1 MNKNNAIIGTAGHV
15 DHGKTSLIKALT
27 GMETDRLKEE
37 KKRGITI
44 ELGFAYL
51 DLPNGEKAGIVDV
64 PGHEK
69 FVRNMLAGAG
79 SIDLAML
86 VIAADEGIMP
96 QTREHLAILE
106 MLGIKRGLV
115 ALNKA
120 DLVEPDWLDM
130 VILDIEEELAG
141 SFLENARIIPVS
153 AHSGQGIEDLKQT
166 IFEMLEQSPPKNEN
180 APFRLPI
187 DRVFTMDGFG
197 TVVTGTLIEG
207 SLSLGDDV
215 EIYPSGLTAKARRIQ
230 VHGGEVER
238 ATAGQRVAVN
248 LAGLKVADLEKGDWA
263 AKPDSLENTR
273 LLDVV
278 VEIDKNMEREIKNNS
293 RLHLYHGTR
302 DVLCNLLLLDNK
314 PLMAGQ
320 RAFAQLRLEEPLA
333 ANIYD
338 RFVLRFYSPMET
350 VGGGIILDPVAIR
363 WKRQDEATPRRFAT
377 MEKGDLPE
385 RVSTVFGWRSPD
397 FPKADGIK
405 YRYFRDEEGFEQ
417 ALKQLS
423 AAGTLINLGGQ
434 IIHRDY
440 LRVIGAKAQNIL
452 NRYHSANPLQ
462 NGMGHKELIARLLPK
477 LPQSLA
483 EKVLAEIVKD
493 GMLKE
498 HGDAVAHADFV
509 VTVSADHSKIESK
522 LLAIYQK
529 AGLEAPDLKEV
540 TAEFSE
546 GQAKEKKAFEQMFGA
561 LVSQG
566 VLIALTQQAHIHKDF
581 YGVALGLFK
590 TMAAEAP
597 EVLTKDYRDRLGV
610 SRKYAMFL
618 LEHFDKA
625 GITKMVGDGR
635 VLLD

>member
-248 LAGLKVADLEKGDWA
+248 L
-263 AKPDSLENTR
+263 
-273 LLDVV
+273 
-278 VEIDKNMEREIKNNS
+278 
-293 RLHLYHGTR
+293 
-302 DVLCNLLLLDNK
+302 
-314 PLMAGQ
+314 
-320 RAFAQLRLEEPLA
+320 
-333 ANIYD
+333 
-338 RFVLRFYSPMET
+338 
-350 VGGGIILDPVAIR
+350 
-363 WKRQDEATPRRFAT
+363 
-377 MEKGDLPE
+377 
-385 RVSTVFGWRSPD
+385 
-397 FPKADGIK
+397 
-405 YRYFRDEEGFEQ
+405 
-417 ALKQLS
+417 
-423 AAGTLINLGGQ
+423 
-434 IIHRDY
+434 
-440 LRVIGAKAQNIL
+440 
-452 NRYHSANPLQ
+452 
-462 NGMGHKELIARLLPK
+462 
-477 LPQSLA
+477 
-483 EKVLAEIVKD
+483 
-493 GMLKE
+493 
-498 HGDAVAHADFV
+498 
-509 VTVSADHSKIESK
+509 
-522 LLAIYQK
+522 
-529 AGLEAPDLKEV
+529 
-540 TAEFSE
+540 
-546 GQAKEKKAFEQMFGA
+546 
-561 LVSQG
+561 
-566 VLIALTQQAHIHKDF
+566 
-581 YGVALGLFK
+581 
-590 TMAAEAP
+590 
-597 EVLTKDYRDRLGV
+597 
-610 SRKYAMFL
+610 
-618 LEHFDKA
+618 
-625 GITKMVGDGR
+625 
-635 VLLD
+635 